1 MYVCIYIYIYIFFF
15 ALFSRESSL
24 IPRFQLYNDLHIF
37 IIINDRGKKMIQRIR
52 VKRFNDF
59 TF

>member
-1 MYVCIYIYIYIFFF
+1 MNVCMYIYIFFF